1 MSALISRPPTVTVRG
16 PASLPVPAS
25 TSIPS
30 AASLAATSADCAPAR
45 SRTRAYSPGASTAA
59 AASSRMPSPAD
70 LSSAAIRPDVAISV
84 FDGTQSLSTHAPPR
98 PSRSTT
104 VTSAPTCAATRA
116 ASYPPGPPPR
126 MTTFARGWLT
136 LPLCSLPH
144 RLPHASRFHG
154 GSRPRPAAH
163 ARTLRARGA
172 VCRVRQQ
179 HEPGA
184 DGRTLPALA
193 PAGHRL
199 AGGVAAHLRRRG
211 HRLGRR
217 ARHRGRG
224 RRRARVR
231 RALRAVRKR

>member
-136 LPLCSLPH
+136 LTIVL
-144 RLPHASRFHG
+144 AAA
-154 GSRPRPAAH
+154 PAATRVPVSRRVK
-163 ARTLRARGA
+163 AAAGRACSYAKGPWSCMPRT
-172 VCRVRQQ
+172 
-179 HEPGA
+179 
-184 DGRTLPALA
+184 
-193 PAGHRL
+193 
-199 AGGVAAHLRRRG
+199 AAT
-211 HRLGRR
+211 
-217 ARHRGRG
+217 
-224 RRRARVR
+224 
-231 RALRAVRKR
+231 